1 MTNFIKMAS
10 LALVAVLVVGCQ
22 TGGPTPGAKA
32 PAAIRS
38 EIYQPSSPAFY
49 YFAAAQFK
57 LKQGDVNEA
66 IWLLEQA
73 IRHDP
78 GSAYLKLEMAN
89 LLLIKK
95 ESDKALALVEQVI
108 ADDPDNIQALTLAG
122 SIYQEQKKTDQATQA
137 YEKVIALHPTD
148 QNIYLLLGRIYWNK
162 NDLENAERVF
172 WRMKTDI
179 PDSYAA
185 YYFYGKVLSAEGKFD
200 SAETALLKSLELE
213 PSLDEPRLELLKI
226 YKLHHQTAKIVQTY
240 KAILQYDP
248 QNYKAAFEL
257 AEQYRLMDQKPPSLK
272 LLHTLGR
279 QVRTDGAI
287 ISTLFELYIEP
298 KQYKEAMWALEGML
312 QAAPG
317 NSELHYLAG
326 IASDNLGHNEQ
337 AFEHLAKVKP
347 DSKFYNNAVVQRA
360 LLYHDLGKID
370 RAIKVVQNALLH
382 DPSNADYY
390 LYLGS
395 FYEELERYDEAAK
408 VLREGLEKDE
418 KNPRLHFR
426 LGVVYDKMGR
436 KENSISAIKA
446 VLRLTPNDAEAL
458 NYLGY
463 TYADMGINLDEAQSL
478 IQTALKL
485 KPDDGYITDSL
496 GWVYFKRGEYQQA
509 LKWLNKA
516 VELVP
521 DDPVILEHIG
531 DVYLKMKSRE
541 KAMTYYERS
550 LKKKAKDRKALE
562 KKIRTLEIE

>member
-1 MTNFIKMAS
+1 MINLIKIAV
-10 LALVAVLVVGCQ
+10 LALAAVVVAGCQ
-22 TGGPTPGAKA
+22 TAGPAPGAEA
-32 PAAIRS
+32 SAATRS
-38 EIYQPSSPAFY
+38 TVYQPSSPAFY
-49 YFAAAQFK
+49 YFAAAQLK

-78 GSAYLKLEMAN
+78 ASSYLKLEMAN

-95 ESDKALALVEQVI
+95 EADKALVLVEQVI
-108 ADDPDNIQALTLAG
+108 AADPDNVQALILAG
-122 SIYQEQKKTDQATQA
+122 SIYQEKKKPDQAAQA
-137 YEKVIALHPTD
+137 YEKVIALHPAD

-172 WRMKTDI
+172 LRMKTDI

-185 YYFYGKVLSAEGKFD
+185 YYFYGKVLAAEGKFD

-226 YKLHHQTAKIVQTY
+226 YQLHHQTGKIVQTY
-240 KAILQYDP
+240 KSILKYDP
-248 QNYKAAFEL
+248 QNYKAAFGL
-257 AEQYRLMDQKPPSLK
+257 AEQYRSMDRKSPSLK
-272 LLHTLGR
+272 LLDALGR
-279 QVRTDGAI
+279 QVRTDRAI
-287 ISTLFELYIEP
+287 IATLFELYIEP
-298 KQYKEAMWALEGML
+298 KRYKEAMWALEGML
-312 QAAPG
+312 KAAPG

-326 IASDNLGHNEQ
+326 IASDNLGNNEQ
-337 AFEHLAKVKP
+337 ALEHLAKVKP
-347 DSKFYNNAVVQRA
+347 DSKFYKNAVVQRA

-370 RAIKVVQNALLH
+370 RAIKVVQNALVH
-382 DPSNADYY
+382 DPSNADYF

-395 FYEELERYDEAAK
+395 FYEELERYDDAVK
-408 VLREGLEKDE
+408 VLREGLEKDAQ
-418 KNPRLHFR
+418 NPRLHFR

-436 KENSISAIKA
+436 RESSISAIKA

-463 TYADMGINLDEAQSL
+463 TYADMGINLDEAQGL

-496 GWVYFKRGEYQQA
+496 GWVYFKRGEYRQA

-550 LKKKAKDRKALE
+550 LKKKAKDREALE
-562 KKIRTLEIE
+562 KKIRTLETQ